1 MRQYYEDNKC
11 PITLHWDSVFCI
23 YVKIIKIISKDLK
36 KMIILAKQQLIGDSK
51 VKNKK

>member
-36 KMIILAKQQLIGDSK
+36 KNDNTSKITVNRRQQS
-51 VKNKK
+51 